1 MSERPL
7 YYLVSTAGIPN
18 LGDELIAATW
28 VKYLAEHAPE
38 ADVLLDCVDPAAVV
52 APLRSMHPRLRLVS
66 TLWQLCFRNW
76 SAGLGAADAV
86 QAAVADPRQAADL
99 HNGIDLLRRAD
110 VVHLT
115 GGGFLNSMWPAFT
128 GLLSGIVAAT
138 EHSGGRAAMTGVGLT
153 PPAAGSEDRI
163 RALAARF
170 AVADVRDTASAG
182 LLGDPAALSCDD
194 VFLYPHSW
202 RDQESAD
209 LPDVMVSVQFT
220 LRPTALFPP
229 GAGTEPAADG
239 PGAAARERAA
249 QRGMS
254 GLLALVSKAV
264 ADWGAREVGVLEC
277 WPDADRDV
285 LEATRSALP
294 RTRLFTLE
302 DVLRRGFPARPGQA
316 WFSTRFHP
324 HLLAAAAGAS
334 GVAVSLRDD
343 YYGTKHRSLTDH
355 GSPWAVARCDVL
367 GPEAP
372 AVPQRPVAGGY
383 RPAQLDAHQAAKRR
397 VAERI
402 YGFGPAAGPGPDG
415 GPGAAL

>member
-28 VKYLAEHAPE
+28 VKYLAEHAPD
-38 ADVLLDCVDPAAVV
+38 ADVLVDCVDPAAVV
-52 APLRSMHPRLRLVS
+52 ADLRSMHPRLRLVS

-76 SAGLGAADAV
+76 AAGLDAADAV
-86 QAAVADPRQAADL
+86 RAAVADPGLAPDL
-99 HNGIDLLRRAD
+99 RDGIATLRRAD

-128 GLLSGIVAAT
+128 GLLSGIAEAT
-138 EHSGGRAAMTGVGLT
+138 KRSGGRAAMTGVGLY
-153 PPAAGSEDRI
+153 PPAAGGEDRI
-163 RALAARF
+163 RALAAGF
-170 AVADVRDTASAG
+170 AVTDVRDTASAR
-182 LLGDPAALSCDD
+182 LLADPAALSCDD
-194 VFLYPHSW
+194 VFLYPHAW
-202 RDQESAD
+202 RDEESAD
-209 LPDVMVSVQFT
+209 LPEVMVSVQFT

-229 GAGTEPAADG
+229 GAGSAPPAGGTA
-239 PGAAARERAA
+239 AAARERAA
-249 QRGMS
+249 HRGMN
-254 GLLALVSKAV
+254 GLLSLVSKTV
-264 ADWGAREVGVLEC
+264 ADWGAREVGILEC

-285 LEATRSALP
+285 LEMTRRALP
-294 RTRLFTLE
+294 RTRLFTLQ
-302 DVLRRGFPARPGQA
+302 DVLRRGFPARSGQA

-324 HLLAAAAGAS
+324 HLLASAAGAS

-355 GSPWAVARCDVL
+355 GSPWALTRCDVL

-372 AVPQRPVAGGY
+372 AVPPRPVAGGY
-383 RPAQLDAHQAAKRR
+383 RPARLDAHQAAKRR

-402 YGFGPAAGPGPDG
+402 YGFGPDRGTGPGQDQVP
-415 GPGAAL
+415 AS

>member
-28 VKYLAEHAPE
+28 VRYLAEHAPG
-38 ADVLLDCVDPAAVV
+38 ADVVLDCVDPSAVV
-52 APLRSMHPRLRLVS
+52 APLRSLHPRLRTVS

-86 QAAVADPRQAADL
+86 QAAVADPGQAAADL
-99 HNGIDLLRRAD
+99 RDGIGLLRRAD

-115 GGGFLNSMWPAFT
+115 GGGFLNSMWPAFS
-128 GLLSGIVAAT
+128 GLLSGIAAAT
-138 EHSGGRAAMTGVGLT
+138 EHSGGRAAMTGVGLI
-153 PPAAGSEDRI
+153 PPAAGGEELI
-163 RALAARF
+163 RALAARL
-170 AVADVRDTASAG
+170 AVADVRDTASAQ

-194 VFLYPHSW
+194 VFLYPRSW
-202 RDQESAD
+202 RDEESAD

-229 GAGTEPAADG
+229 GAAAQA
-239 PGAAARERAA
+239 PGAPGSAARERAA

-254 GLLALVSKAV
+254 GLIALVSKAV

-285 LEATRSALP
+285 LAATLGALP
-294 RTRLFTLE
+294 RARLFTLE

-355 GSPWAVARCDVL
+355 GSPWELARCDVL
-367 GPEAP
+367 GPQAP
-372 AVPQRPVAGGY
+372 QVPQRPAAGGY
-383 RPAQLDAHQAAKRR
+383 LPAQLDAHQAAKRQ

-402 YGFGPAAGPGPDG
+402 YGFGPAAGARSDG
-415 GPGAAL
+415 GATV